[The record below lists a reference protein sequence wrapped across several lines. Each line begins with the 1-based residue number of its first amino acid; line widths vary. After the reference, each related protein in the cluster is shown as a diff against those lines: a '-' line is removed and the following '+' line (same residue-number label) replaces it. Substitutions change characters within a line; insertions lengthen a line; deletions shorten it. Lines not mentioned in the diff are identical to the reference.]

1 MAADRQRAAEA
12 PRKSLKNKLTQPA
25 LISYHP
31 FAMKKVYLSTAVLI
45 GFAAASLQAG
55 TETYKQVAPPP
66 PPPMY
71 GLGFYGAIDMG
82 ANVYQNRGG
91 DRFFSSDA
99 DGDAIDKNP
108 EFFGSSLEV
117 NPKNDVGFFGGIK
130 LGYVFNTGWG
140 WVRPAVEGDFFYN
153 GFRGGAD
160 FTLNEAFT
168 SPPPAGFGTPGH
180 AFPADNTV
188 FSTHQA
194 NVTTWINTGAFMF
207 NFILRFGDPTSK
219 FQPYAGAGVGVYYAE
234 SAGVQVQDPTT
245 GTTPIN
251 TGGGANHAD
260 LAWQVVA
267 GADYF
272 FNPQWS
278 AFVEY
283 HYLDYTSTQIDTNQ
297 SRDLGQQLIGA
308 GVRYFFH

>member
-1 MAADRQRAAEA
+1 
-12 PRKSLKNKLTQPA
+12 
-25 LISYHP
+25 
-31 FAMKKVYLSTAVLI
+31 
-45 GFAAASLQAG
+45 
-55 TETYKQVAPPP
+55 
-66 PPPMY
+66 
-71 GLGFYGAIDMG
+71 
-82 ANVYQNRGG
+82 GG
-91 DRFFSSDA
+91 NRFFSSDA

-108 EFFGSSLEV
+108 QFFGSTLEV

-130 LGYVFNTGWG
+130 LGYVFPLTG
-140 WVRPAVEGDFFYN
+140 VIRPAVEGDFFYN

-168 SPPPAGFGTPGH
+168 PGGAQPGMPFPH
-180 AFPADNTV
+180 ADTV

-207 NFILRFGDPTSK
+207 NVILRLGPPTWK

-234 SAGVQVQDPTT
+234 SAGVEVQDPVT

-278 AFVEY
+278 AFIEY

-297 SRDLGQQLIGA
+297 SRHLW
-308 GVRYFFH
+308 HH